1 MANEKRLIDA
11 NELIRIVR
19 SQADKDPVSYP
30 IVSATL
36 NAVANLADGLTI
48 VDAVEVDAI
57 KSWLYQIAMNNVGV
71 PVRDFSTACEEIIS
85 RLDGLRTF
93 ATERREGE

>member
-11 NELIRIVR
+11 NALMAEMKECSEGL
-19 SQADKDPVSYP
+19 DKYYCGYAKAFIDHAP
-30 IVSATL
+30 T
-36 NAVANLADGLTI
+36 